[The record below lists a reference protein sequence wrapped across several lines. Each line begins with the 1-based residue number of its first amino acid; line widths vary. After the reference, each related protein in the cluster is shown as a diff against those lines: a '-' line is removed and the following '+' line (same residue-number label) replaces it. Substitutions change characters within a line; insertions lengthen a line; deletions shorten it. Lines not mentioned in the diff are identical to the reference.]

1 MKQKTENF
9 DTAWQEIQ
17 QIHQTLQNNKDLNV
31 VELTKLHKK
40 ATELVEFCRNE
51 LRKLQ
56 ESLNID

>member
-17 QIHQTLQNNKDLNV
+17 QIHQTLQNNTDLSV

>member
-56 ESLNID
+56 ESFNID